1 MTGFKSNGAR
11 RPFHIV
17 EKRLPPPPA
26 ETAAVPAPG
35 TSGGGPLRLAAPQR
49 QPVSLPVI
57 PSLSRDLGLTVED
70 GLFMH
75 AVRTAAEAML
85 EGAAELTAM
94 EPLTIEQEGALVR
107 AFGLPRRETAEG
119 RA

>member
-11 RPFHIV
+11 RPIHIV
-17 EKRLPPPPA
+17 EKRLPPPSA
-26 ETAAVPAPG
+26 QAAPQPAPG
-35 TSGGGPLRLAAPQR
+35 TAGGGPLRLAAPQR
-49 QPVSLPVI
+49 QPVTLPVI

-85 EGAAELTAM
+85 EGATELAAM
-94 EPLTIEQEGALVR
+94 DRLTIEEEGALVR
-107 AFGLPRRETAEG
+107 AFGLPARAQTEG
-119 RA
+119 QA

>member
-75 AVRTAAEAML
+75 AVQQAAEAML
-85 EGAAELTAM
+85 EGAMELAAM
-94 EPLTIEQEGALVR
+94 DRLTIEEEGALVR
-107 AFGLPRRETAEG
+107 AFGLPARAQTEG
-119 RA
+119 QA